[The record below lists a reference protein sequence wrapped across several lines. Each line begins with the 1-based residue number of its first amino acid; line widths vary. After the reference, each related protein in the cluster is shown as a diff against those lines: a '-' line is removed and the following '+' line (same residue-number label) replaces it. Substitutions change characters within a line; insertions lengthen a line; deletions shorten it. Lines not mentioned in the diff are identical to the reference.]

1 MEKRESGMIPAA
13 STLYRCP
20 EPAPTPDSG
29 LFARYGQ
36 RAMDKHFLLRRIAAR
51 GIFGAHLTFPRLC
64 AMIWLAFR
72 KHIRAAP

>member
-1 MEKRESGMIPAA
+1 MEKRESGMIPIA
-13 STLYRCP
+13 SPLYRCP

-29 LFARYGQ
+29 LFARY
-36 RAMDKHFLLRRIAAR
+36 DKYFLLRRIAAR

>member
-13 STLYRCP
+13 SRYTVVRSRRP
-20 EPAPTPDSG
+20 RPTPDFS
-29 LFARYGQ
+29 
-36 RAMDKHFLLRRIAAR
+36 RAMDKYFLLRRIAAR